1 MEESSATYGSSGS
14 RAVKIIPLQ
23 HPSTSASAPA
33 LPSESWIGGWVSRL
47 RAMSAIEWVDLF
59 LPCARWI
66 RSYRVKD
73 YLQVDLMAGITV
85 GVMLVPQVASV
96 LVVLRF
102 FAVLGFVIDLR
113 FV

>member
-23 HPSTSASAPA
+23 HPSTSASAAA